1 MFFWCKRVIEKGSEN
16 PNIFHLAG
24 VIPVSG
30 IRSDFGFPW
39 HESLNPISQNYL
51 AIERAVIECAYAGC
65 ETIWIVCDDD
75 IQPLLKHRVGDYVV
89 DPCSVSQASFTKF
102 PKDGK
107 RIVPVFY
114 TPVHPKDRD
123 RRDSLIW
130 NAMHGMLSAF
140 VTSSK
145 ISRWVVPSRYYVC
158 FPYGVYDPS
167 QLQKHR
173 KVLSSPNR
181 VVLTHESCNALNK
194 DTYLGFSM
202 SPEDYKNCVHQ
213 AKKSCTGNDKSLP
226 IAKRWSSK
234 DIGIREMMQG
244 CVIDAGTVEVNVD
257 WYFSIDNWQDYQY
270 YFLSGKTSEIKRPS
284 KHIFKNSTFK
294 KLKGTDDEL
303 E

>member
-1 MFFWCKRVIEKGSEN
+1 VIEKGSEN

-30 IRSDFGFPW
+30 MRSDFGFPW

-65 ETIWIVCDDD
+65 ETIWVVCNDD

-89 DPCSVSQASFTKF
+89 DPSSVSQASFTRF

-173 KVLSSPNR
+173 KLLSGPNR
-181 VVLTHESCNALNK
+181 VVLTHEDRSTLNEEI
-194 DTYLGFSM
+194 YLGFSM

-226 IAKRWSSK
+226 IDERWSSK
-234 DIGIREMMQG
+234 GIGIKDMMQG
-244 CVIDAGTVEVNVD
+244 CLATAGTVEVRVD
-257 WYFSIDNWQDYQY
+257 WYFPIDNWANYQY
-270 YFLSGKTSEIKRPS
+270 YISSGKASEISRPS
-284 KHIFKNSTFK
+284 EHIFKKSVFK
-294 KLKGTDDEL
+294 KLKETSDEL